1 MPEKEIEFDYSKLL
15 GRIKEKFGT
24 QDNLAA
30 KTTISATS
38 LNYKLNNKVEWKQ
51 KEIARLKEEQGIT
64 EIEEPTIANID
75 AGGIND
81 DSIN

>member
-51 KEIARLKEEQGIT
+51 KEIVEVALLLDIAIIEIPEYFFKEKVEKTQ
-64 EIEEPTIANID
+64 
-75 AGGIND
+75 
-81 DSIN
+81 